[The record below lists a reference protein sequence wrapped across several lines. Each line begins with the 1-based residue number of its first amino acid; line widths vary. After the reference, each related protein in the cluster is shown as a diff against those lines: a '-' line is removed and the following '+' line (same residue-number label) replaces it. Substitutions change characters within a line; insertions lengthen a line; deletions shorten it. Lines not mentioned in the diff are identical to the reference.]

1 MAKATMTKHHLQDL
15 RRSLFGLSRKSSTRK
30 RGSKGRT
37 LAMES
42 LEPRQMLSVTPLQ
55 NMSFSASAGEKPQ
68 SKIFQ
73 YANQWWTVMPSKAGT
88 FVYRL
93 DGTSWTATQKV
104 SASKNTHADVE
115 VVDDLAYVLLY
126 SGVNS
131 QFATLEY
138 NPAHNQFEAWAPQPN
153 LVNVTLSKGVETATI
168 EADSTGRL
176 WIASEAKTT
185 VEVRY
190 SDGLHTTWSAPLVV
204 ASGIKSDDISSI
216 IAMPNDTIG
225 VFWSNQT
232 TKRFGFRLHIDGAS
246 PTQWSADEVP
256 ASQSALNIGHG
267 MADDHMHLAVESNGT
282 MYAAVKTSY
291 DKSPY
296 EHISLLVRR
305 PNGSWDN
312 LYLVD
317 TQGTRPV
324 IVLDETV
331 GKLIIAY
338 TTKEGGGDI
347 VYRTSPLGTISL
359 SDRQVLIAGKVNNV
373 TTTKTT
379 ANNQVVFL
387 ADSKSVMFTFDVAAA

>member
-1 MAKATMTKHHLQDL
+1 MTKLPTLNL
-15 RRSLFGLSRKSSTRK
+15 RRSLFGISRKPAARK
-30 RGSKGRT
+30 RRGSSRT
-37 LAMES
+37 LAIES
-42 LEPRQMLSVTPLQ
+42 LESRQMLSITPLQ
-55 NMSFSASAGEKPQ
+55 NMSFSANAGEKPQ

-73 YANQWWTVMPSKAGT
+73 YADQWWTVMPTKAGT

-93 DGTSWTATQKV
+93 DGTSWTATQKI
-104 SASKNTHADVE
+104 SASKNAHADIKI
-115 VVDDLAYVLLY
+115 VDDLAYVLLY
-126 SGVNS
+126 AGVNS

-138 NPAHNQFEAWAPQPN
+138 NPSDNEFEAWAPQPN

-168 EADSTGRL
+168 EADTTGRL

-190 SDGLHTTWSAPLVV
+190 SDGLHTSWSAPIVV

-216 IAMPNDTIG
+216 VAMPNGTIG

-232 TKRFGFRLHIDGAS
+232 TQRFGFRLHIDGAS

-282 MYAAVKTSY
+282 LYAAVKTSY

-296 EHISLLVRR
+296 TPITLLVRR
-305 PNGSWDN
+305 PTGTWDN
-312 LYLVD
+312 AYTVD
-317 TQGTRPV
+317 AAGTRPV
-324 IVLDETV
+324 IVLDEAA
-331 GKLIIAY
+331 GQLIMAY

-347 VYRTSPLGTISL
+347 
-359 SDRQVLIAGKVNNV
+359 
-373 TTTKTT
+373 
-379 ANNQVVFL
+379 
-387 ADSKSVMFTFDVAAA
+387 